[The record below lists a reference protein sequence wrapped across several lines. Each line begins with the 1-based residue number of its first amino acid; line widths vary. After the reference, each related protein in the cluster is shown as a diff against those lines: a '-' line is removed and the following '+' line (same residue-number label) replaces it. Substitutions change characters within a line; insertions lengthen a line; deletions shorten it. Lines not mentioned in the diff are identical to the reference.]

1 MISET
6 GGNRLG
12 KIVVDTKQECAT
24 NTLEKSGNSN
34 INCEFLF
41 EVESKSNNNFE
52 NAFNDVIKKAL
63 TQIIVTYSGVPK
75 GPDGVEIVCGAHSR
89 GIQPVQWSVTIS

>member
-1 MISET
+1 MVIEIRCAMISET

-24 NTLEKSGNSN
+24 NTLEKSGNFN
-34 INCEFLF
+34 INCEFSF
-41 EVESKSNNNFE
+41 DFE
-52 NAFNDVIKKAL
+52 NASNDVIKKAL
-63 TQIIVTYSGVPK
+63 IQIIVTYSGVPK

-89 GIQPVQWSVTIS
+89 GIQPVQ

>member
-1 MISET
+1 ME
-6 GGNRLG
+6 N
-12 KIVVDTKQECAT
+12 
-24 NTLEKSGNSN
+24 SGNSN

-52 NAFNDVIKKAL
+52 NASNDVIKKAL
-63 TQIIVTYSGVPK
+63 IQIIVTYSGVPK